1 MITITVVAILGVLL
15 LKVLMEL
22 FKKPKAPAAPV
33 EDLANLKPTDA
44 RIGDA
49 LSISGVGDSMTDLDF
64 TAESCTWIE
73 TGSRRWFELTG
84 PYKGRKVALRVDASG
99 DDMDVSVHVDPR
111 ALTIE
116 DLGLSEDDLAQMD
129 ERQNTGDSFEFDGK
143 VWMYHLSR
151 EAHATRNNLPQP
163 RGFYYWEFR
172 QQGGPGLVTVRK
184 EQEEPF
190 AVALYQGIAPGDV
203 TVYRGRG

>member
-15 LKVLMEL
+15 VKVLMEL

-33 EDLANLKPTDA
+33 EDLANLKASDA
-44 RIGDA
+44 RIGDVI
-49 LSISGVGDSMTDLDF
+49 SISGAGDNMTDLDF

-84 PYKGRKVALRVDASG
+84 PYKERRVTLRVDASG
-99 DDMDVSVHVDPR
+99 EELEVSAHVDPR
-111 ALTIE
+111 KLTIE

-129 ERQNTGDSFEFDGK
+129 ERQNTGDSFGFDGK
-143 VWMYHLSR
+143 TWMYHLSR

-163 RGFYYWEFR
+163 RGFYCWEFR
-172 QQGGPGLVTVRK
+172 EDNGTGLLVVRK

-190 AVALYQGIAPGDV
+190 AVTLYQGIAPGDV
-203 TVYRGRG
+203 TVYRGKG